1 MKTLLKSALLA
12 GIVAIAA
19 PQLAFAQTRA
29 PAATAPVGPIV
40 PGMAVVNLDAVR
52 ANSNAFKTAQAQRPV
67 TYKAQFDAAEVR
79 RAQIEAQM
87 QPLIAKFNTDR
98 AAPTPNTASLQQQG
112 QTIQQIQEAGQQE
125 LQRMLQPVALSE
137 AYVDEQITDKLS
149 AAVRTAMNKQRVT
162 ILLTPENV
170 VSADNAYNLN
180 QAVLTELNLL
190 IPSAALVPP
199 AGWVPR
205 QVREQQA
212 AQAAQQGQAPAA
224 RAPATPA
231 APVTRPATR

>member
-1 MKTLLKSALLA
+1 MKTLLKSALFA
-12 GIVAIAA
+12 GIAVIAA
-19 PQLAFAQTRA
+19 PQLAVAAT
-29 PAATAPVGPIV
+29 PAATAPAGPILA
-40 PGMAVVNLDAVR
+40 GLAVVNLDAVR

-67 TYKAQFDAAEVR
+67 TYKAQFDAAEAR

-87 QPLIAKFNTDR
+87 QPLIAKFNADR
-98 AAPTPNTASLQQQG
+98 AVPAPNAASLQQQG
-112 QTIQQIQEAGQQE
+112 QTIQTIQESGQQE

-212 AQAAQQGQAPAA
+212 AQQGGAPAA
-224 RAPATPA
+224 PA
-231 APVTRPATR
+231 APPVTRPATR

>member
-1 MKTLLKSALLA
+1 MKIALKAALFA
-12 GIVAIAA
+12 GIALIAA
-19 PQLAFAQTRA
+19 PQIALAAA
-29 PAATAPVGPIV
+29 PVAAATAPVGPILA
-40 PGMAVVNLDAVR
+40 GLAVVNLDAVR

-67 TYKAQFDAAEVR
+67 TYKAQFDAAEAR

-87 QPLIAKFNTDR
+87 LPLITKFNADR
-98 AAPTPNTASLQQQG
+98 ALPAPNAALLQQQG
-112 QTIQQIQEAGQQE
+112 QTIQSIQESGQQE

-149 AAVRTAMNKQRVT
+149 AAVRTAMNKQHIT
-162 ILLTPENV
+162 ILLTPENI

-180 QAVLTELNLL
+180 QAVLNELNLL

-212 AQAAQQGQAPAA
+212 AAAAQQGGAPAPAA
-224 RAPATPA
+224 PA